1 MAFTRYASCDAEILE
16 IKGSPVKQVTASLD
30 KLSDFE
36 NYRTDQGYMY
46 VRIRA
51 ISSRVNKNHDG
62 WPSVELAGSPE
73 IFNQHKAAAEGFVV
87 EAADGNRNYGFA
99 TFVGKPIFVDHNN
112 TDPKKARGVIVDSKF
127 RVLDQKTASGDDY
140 WDSGD
145 VDPEHLPPSEVELLL
160 EVDAK
165 EYPKFAK
172 QILDGDLDGF
182 SMGANVEYTKCSH
195 CGNVAHDPSEFCSHV
210 RMKGA
215 THDIKTADGKRISKK
230 SYENCYKC
238 AFFEISGVFE
248 PADET
253 ALAREVK
260 AGFGGQ
266 SLDDPGGVE
275 TGNGLFGVRQPDPV
289 RSLNRRQEIEN
300 HAMMLMNTYQYPW
313 NQAMSLAEEWMNKNN
328 PLPGAG
334 EGTPRQLQDPRIIQ
348 GDPRLKAF
356 PGTIPYENLQ
366 HDNGNAMIGND
377 PYLSSTRT
385 AENPLPQEMMT
396 RAPEEIDTLRDEQTC
411 PVCGAD
417 MDEDTCPVCNYTKP
431 PSEFDNPDLQEAQK
445 IRAEMREG
453 DEASVENPDPTPPP
467 SPSAGP
473 EGKSQIPSKPPAT
486 ASVKGDM
493 RAWIPKL
500 DPRTAAKINTN
511 ETPVRGGS
519 KPTSNE
525 PSSQTVLK
533 DQVIPV
539 TSAMRTAQQLME
551 RTRMNRTA
559 DGPTPPGDTSADK
572 RVDVVGVGGVDNASN
587 EEASKAH
594 ATNGRGDNAGYTQTD
609 VTGVGGT
616 GEERVDAD
624 RTEDLS
630 TAGRESDDSGF
641 NTDKTTEDSGPT
653 KTYDDRDGQHSG
665 VTDPVTSEKPWFDH
679 DNFKGSY
686 YRPISYEDGTL
697 EGLDQQGGDN
707 GGLQKQSPS
716 RGVQPV
722 AEQFGERV
730 DLTEHKTSP
739 ENNSG
744 PTKTWSGT
752 DGNGVLKQQ
761 DPVTREDQEW
771 GNVKVP
777 DVKLHTPAVSQG
789 TVSSRMINAMRL
801 ADAEIELGLLDKADK
816 YNRIAALASGDPS
829 RVDER
834 IRTLAQVKT
843 AGQAKLAQHKMA
855 TKLPRSFG
863 KQTAASHDF
872 ERIAS
877 TETTSAET
885 VDDSVLDAALFT
897 R

>member
-1 MAFTRYASCDAEILE
+1 MFTRYASCDAEILD
-16 IKGSPVKQVTASLD
+16 IKGSSVKQVTASLD

-62 WPSVELAGSPE
+62 WPSVELAGSPA
-73 IFNQHKAAAEGFVV
+73 IFNQHKAAEGFVV
-87 EAADGNRNYGFA
+87 EAADGNSNYGFA

-127 RVLDQKTASGDDY
+127 RVLDHKTASGDEY
-140 WDSGD
+140 WDSHD
-145 VDPEHLPPSEVELLL
+145 VDPEHLPPAEVELLL
-160 EVDAK
+160 EVDADQ
-165 EYPKFAK
+165 YPKFAK

-215 THDIKTADGKRISKK
+215 HHDIKTADGHRVSKK

-253 ALAREVK
+253 ALAREVR
-260 AGFGGQ
+260 AGM
-266 SLDDPGGVE
+266 DPGGAE
-275 TGNGLFGVRQPDPV
+275 SGNMLSPVSQPDPV
-289 RSLNRRQEIEN
+289 RTLNRRQEIEN
-300 HAMMLMNTYQYPW
+300 RAMALMNEYGYKW
-313 NQAMSLAEEWMNKNN
+313 NDAMQLAEQWMNKSQ

-334 EGTPRQLQDPRIIQ
+334 EGGGSQRVHPSQATPWPAGVTVPSQITNYEDPQ
-348 GDPRLKAF
+348 SG
-356 PGTIPYENLQ
+356 
-366 HDNGNAMIGND
+366 HAMGND
-377 PYLSSTRT
+377 PYMSSLHT

-396 RAPEEIDTLRDEQTC
+396 RAPEEIDTLRDEQVC

-417 MDEDTCPVCNYTKP
+417 MDEDTCPVCSYTKP

-453 DEASVENPDPTPPP
+453 DEASVENPNPTPPP

-473 EGKSQIPSKPPAT
+473 EGKSEIPSKPPAT
-486 ASVKGDM
+486 ASVKSDM
-493 RAWIPKL
+493 RTWTPQL
-500 DPRTAAKINTN
+500 DARTAAKINSV
-511 ETPVRGGS
+511 ETPVSQTS

-525 PSSQTVLK
+525 PSQQTVLS

-539 TSAMRTAQQLME
+539 TSAMRTAQRLME
-551 RTRMNRTA
+551 NTRMNRTA

-572 RVDVVGVGGVDNASN
+572 RVDVVGVGGVADASN

-594 ATNGRGDNAGYTQTD
+594 ATNGQTDGAGYKQVD
-609 VTGVGGT
+609 VQGVGGT
-616 GEERVDAD
+616 GEERVEAD
-624 RTEDLS
+624 RTEDLP
-630 TAGRESDDSGF
+630 TAGRESDDAGF

-653 KTYDDRDGQHSG
+653 STYGDSDGSHKG
-665 VTDPVTSEKPWFDH
+665 ITDPVTSETPWFQD
-679 DNFKGSY
+679 DGSGWKGSY
-686 YRPISYEDGTL
+686 YRPVSYEDGPLETL
-697 EGLDQQGGDN
+697 NQQGGDN
-707 GGLQKQSPS
+707 GGLQNQSPS

-752 DGNGVLKQQ
+752 DGNSVLRQQ
-761 DPVTREDQEW
+761 EPVTREDQEW
-771 GNVKVP
+771 GGVKVP
-777 DVKLHTPAVSQG
+777 DVQLHTPEVSQG

-801 ADAEIELGLLDKADK
+801 ADSEMELGLLDKTDK
-816 YNRIAALASGDPS
+816 YNRIALLAAANPS

-843 AGQAKLAQHKMA
+843 AGQAKLAQHRLA

-863 KQTAASHDF
+863 KQTAANHEF

-877 TETTSAET
+877 EQEAPVS
-885 VDDSVLDAALFT
+885 VDDSILDSALFG